1 MRTLHLTSSA
11 AAAESL
17 KQTCQQAGDTGEVL
31 ALDYAFDVDAV
42 PASLSRGEIARC
54 LAMAHSK
61 YSPAEAVFKRL
72 AGTDFSD
79 FDKVIIWHTGHAQS
93 LMFMYFICKNFDC
106 PMHHIEKDLSSI
118 TPIGV
123 EEYTALV
130 DSARLIT
137 SQERKQYVA
146 AYDTLLGTDGM
157 PKVVEDGKIVCKTK
171 DYVKTLILDEVGEKP
186 ESVYPFV
193 SKVYTKFHRRF
204 GFDFAYI
211 EMMILELIQD
221 EQIVPSGIETEPAD
235 DKRQS
240 PFEFSI
246 SLDFSF
252 RGKPIKNWFKF
263 SIAIA

>member
-1 MRTLHLTSSA
+1 MKTLHLTSSA

-17 KQTCQQAGDTGEVL
+17 KQTCLQVGDKGEVL

-42 PASLSRGEIARC
+42 PADLSPGEIARC
-54 LAMAHSK
+54 LSMAHSK
-61 YSPAEAVFKRL
+61 YSPARTVFSRL
-72 AGTDFSD
+72 AGTDFSS

-106 PMHHIEKDLSSI
+106 PMYHIEKDLSSI
-118 TPIGV
+118 TPISV

-130 DSARLIT
+130 DSAQFIS
-137 SQERKQYVA
+137 SQEREQHVA
-146 AYDTLLGTDGM
+146 AYDSLLGTDGT
-157 PKVVEDGKIVCKTK
+157 PKVVEDGKIVCKSK
-171 DYVKTLILDEVGEKP
+171 DCVKSLILEEVGEKP

-193 SKVYTKFHRRF
+193 GKMYTKFHKRF

-211 EMMILELIQD
+211 ETMILELIQD
-221 EQIVPSGIETEPAD
+221 EEIVPSGIETEPAD

-246 SLDFSF
+246 NLDFSF

-263 SIAIA
+263 SIAIS